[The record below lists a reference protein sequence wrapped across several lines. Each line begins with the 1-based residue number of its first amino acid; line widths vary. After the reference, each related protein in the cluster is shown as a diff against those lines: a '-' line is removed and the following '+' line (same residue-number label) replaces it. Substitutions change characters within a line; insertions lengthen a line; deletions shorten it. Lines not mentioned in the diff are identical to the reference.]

1 MIFPFYFILF
11 YLLCRVTCSVS
22 LVLQCVPRKM
32 FCLIADSVQISLKA
46 HFNQTV
52 GVNYD
57 HNLGLAL
64 PLPFPFPCDKIIIFH
79 PLVGTI
85 DFPFLLTY
93 GPLTTAAPPTVPSV
107 LPHAFFLFQDSTITF
122 ADTPRYL
129 SITNNNSYCLSL
141 ASPYSIFYSILCV
154 RTLMAL
160 AV

>member
-1 MIFPFYFILF
+1 MSNLLLYLRKCKNSGIQMIFPFYFILF

-85 DFPFLLTY
+85 DFPFPFNLWAFDNCRATDSAFSF
-93 GPLTTAAPPTVPSV
+93 TACLFPFSRFNHNVCRHSKISV
-107 LPHAFFLFQDSTITF
+107 HH
-122 ADTPRYL
+122 
-129 SITNNNSYCLSL
+129 
-141 ASPYSIFYSILCV
+141 
-154 RTLMAL
+154 
-160 AV
+160 